1 MSIAAAK
8 GPAAPAPHANQQTQ
22 HVRNGEANG
31 ANGSNRMQDG
41 PLARILSGALT
52 GAAQGKTAAARPQE
66 GPRADGA
73 DGADPRARPARD
85 DRMAAE
91 AVETL
96 RDYLGGLPS
105 ELKFDYDK
113 EAGRQVFKVV
123 NPVTHEVVKQYPPD
137 EFLRM
142 IKRLKELDRNAD
154 KNGMLFDDR
163 S

>member
-1 MSIAAAK
+1 MSVTVAKVPIAPPPHAGQQAHAQAARPQAAAEA
-8 GPAAPAPHANQQTQ
+8 GG
-22 HVRNGEANG
+22 GEAVG
-31 ANGSNRMQDG
+31 PKKTMQDG

-52 GAAQGKTAAARPQE
+52 GAAQGRPDGARPQE
-66 GPRADGA
+66 
-73 DGADPRARPARD
+73 DPRTRPARD

-91 AVETL
+91 AAETL
-96 RDYLGGLPS
+96 REYLGGLPS

-137 EFLRM
+137 EFLAM